1 MYENP
6 ERVTQFRAEV
16 ADMRVRDPSTGTD
29 RLLARLGAAA
39 LVGGV
44 GCGVVAWFI
53 SHGTRNPLQQR
64 DAIVLGLLGVTLAV
78 VGAALWVKA
87 SLSSFL
93 RLWLARLSYEQ
104 QARSD
109 RVAEALTAPIAH
121 DPRQAQHAYAPP
133 DGRGPGTHVS
143 G

>member
-6 ERVTQFRAEV
+6 ERVARFRAEV
-16 ADMRVRDPSTGTD
+16 ADMRVRDPSSGLD

-39 LVGGV
+39 LAGGAA
-44 GCGVVAWFI
+44 CGVVAWFV

-64 DAIVLGLLGVTLAV
+64 DAIVLGLLGITLAV
-78 VGAALWVKA
+78 IGAALWVKA
-87 SLSSFL
+87 TLASFL
-93 RLWLARLSYEQ
+93 RLWLARLCYEE

-109 RVAEALTAPIAH
+109 RLTEALAGPIANG
-121 DPRQAQHAYAPP
+121 DGTSTSAAPAT
-133 DGRGPGTHVS
+133 GPTSPAS